1 MKRGEKF
8 MKILLA
14 TFWEVPHVGGVWN
27 YMQQLKKE
35 LEALGH
41 EVDLLG
47 HGAGNESVHIVNKNQ
62 EFIKDELSLVT
73 KLAQKEKNQP
83 LLYKDEV
90 VKFYEKQRLGYM
102 EGITNLGID
111 QYDIIHTQDVV
122 STACISP
129 LKPEKTALVA
139 TIHGCVAHEL
149 NHYVKNTL
157 KSSTADIAS
166 KYFNELEHT
175 GAMSADC
182 TVVANNW
189 LKNILIKEFQVQEQK
204 LTVFHYGYDIN
215 SFLQR
220 MQNPPSLRSRVGQ
233 QVIIYTGRLVEIK
246 GIHHLLSALS
256 ELKKLKKGWVCW
268 IVGDG
273 DKKAELKAQS
283 RALGLGKRVVFL
295 GNRNDVPSLLSL
307 ANIFVL
313 PSLIEN
319 QPLSVIE
326 AQLAG
331 KPVIVSDAGGLPEMV
346 QHGST
351 GVIYPAGDP
360 NSLCKNIYNLLINP
374 EYRDSLGAKAQ
385 EWALNHWSQKKA
397 VDKVLNVYEK
407 ALSDRK

>member
-1 MKRGEKF
+1 
-8 MKILLA
+8 
-14 TFWEVPHVGGVWN
+14 
-27 YMQQLKKE
+27 
-35 LEALGH
+35 
-41 EVDLLG
+41 
-47 HGAGNESVHIVNKNQ
+47 
-62 EFIKDELSLVT
+62 
-73 KLAQKEKNQP
+73 
-83 LLYKDEV
+83 
-90 VKFYEKQRLGYM
+90 
-102 EGITNLGID
+102 
-111 QYDIIHTQDVV
+111 
-122 STACISP
+122 
-129 LKPEKTALVA
+129 
-139 TIHGCVAHEL
+139 
-149 NHYVKNTL
+149 
-157 KSSTADIAS
+157 
-166 KYFNELEHT
+166 
-175 GAMSADC
+175 
-182 TVVANNW
+182 
-189 LKNILIKEFQVQEQK
+189 
-204 LTVFHYGYDIN
+204 
-215 SFLQR
+215 
-220 MQNPPSLRSRVGQ
+220 MQNPSTLRSRVGQ

-351 GVIYPAGDP
+351 GIISPAGDP
-360 NSLCKNIYNLLINP
+360 NSLCENIHNLLINP
-374 EYRDSLGAKAQ
+374 EYRNSLGAKAQ

-407 ALSDRK
+407 VLSHRK